1 MIAAVRMAPAV
12 AAGLFARRV
21 TALAIDAAAVALA
34 IVTIVHGANALGG
47 VFGVALLHPFWS
59 PPPVVHVTVTPIGET
74 TVPTGENGSVHQ
86 AYRQEFRV
94 YADGGLDVVGI
105 IDTRRTRGDG
115 TLETQSI
122 DSLIGRSSG
131 LWWRRH
137 ATLALMFVLPFLYG
151 ALAEGSRRQATLGK
165 HLMGLKVT
173 DEHGRPLG
181 FRYALWRQVMKLAEV
196 CMTGFGYFLAVATE
210 RRQAFH
216 DILARTQVVDARLAP
231 AIIGR

>member
-1 MIAAVRMAPAV
+1 MIAAVAMAPAV

-21 TALAIDAAAVALA
+21 AALAIDAAAVALA
-34 IVTIVHGANALGG
+34 IAALVHGANALGSP
-47 VFGVALLHPFWS
+47 FGATLLHPFWS
-59 PPPVVHVTVTPIGET
+59 PPSLAQVTVARVGET

-94 YADGGLDVVGI
+94 YADGGLDIVGI
-105 IDTRRTRGDG
+105 IDTRRAHGDG
-115 TLETQSI
+115 TVETHSVE
-122 DSLIGRSSG
+122 SLIGRSRG

-137 ATLALMFVLPFLYG
+137 ATIALMFVLPFLYG
-151 ALAEGSRRQATLGK
+151 AVAEGSRRQATLGK
-165 HLMGLKVT
+165 QIMGLKVT
-173 DEHGRPLG
+173 DEAGRPLG
-181 FRYALWRQVMKLAEV
+181 FRRALWRQVMKLAEV
-196 CMTGFGYFLAVATE
+196 CMTGFGYFLALATE